1 MEGRREEPKREKRKG
16 ETRLLSRRTIMES
29 TMSVSMEHKTERI
42 AIIVMDTHAMPMDAD
57 NALLDQSIL
66 DPTDLT
72 ILDPIFI
79 RRLDR
84 TPTL

>member
-16 ETRLLSRRTIMES
+16 EARLLSRRTIMES

-84 TPTL
+84 TPIL